1 MGRLF
6 STRVPRPFNGE
17 RGRNKDKVINYE
29 RILINLISFGKKMAR
44 KYQEKWNNNP
54 DKPSQ
59 QSIPKKATT
68 PYTGVIAKHF

>member
-29 RILINLISFGKKMAR
+29 RILINLISFGKK
-44 KYQEKWNNNP
+44 KWLENIKKNETITQINQVN
-54 DKPSQ
+54 SQ
-59 QSIPKKATT
+59 SLKKLQ
-68 PYTGVIAKHF
+68 PHIQV